1 MDQTLITVPWYAFIA
16 FVDSPSQN
24 IDQAFIWIEKIE
36 PEPGTEYLRREETR
50 RENKMRGEGGE
61 EGDEA

>member
-36 PEPGTEYLRREETR
+36 PDPGTEYLRREERKTR
-50 RENKMRGEGGE
+50 
-61 EGDEA
+61 